1 MYNSTEFYTYPAGEQ
16 SGRVKG
22 NSRKGGEKN
31 KQTSVSLSTD
41 YQQIVDKTVKDVQRN
56 LLTEA

>member
-22 NSRKGGEKN
+22 NSRKGGKN

>member
-22 NSRKGGEKN
+22 NSRKGGERINRHLSVYPQIIN
-31 KQTSVSLSTD
+31 KLWIKREKMCKEIS
-41 YQQIVDKTVKDVQRN
+41 
-56 LLTEA
+56 